1 MFSPALLAVIQ
12 ASDFHD
18 RLDFLLRKI
27 HNFQNFHE
35 NSACMIR
42 LDFRHLEMID
52 AIVRAG
58 SVSAAAERM
67 GVSQSALSHR
77 IREAERRLNTQLFF
91 RENRRLVLTSAGKRI
106 RQAAETVL
114 KEMGRAEREVERLS
128 GRVRHVVRLG
138 AVSYT
143 PLHWLPVLYD
153 RLDTAAPDI
162 NLEVV
167 ADPTLDPEE
176 ALRDNLYDIAVAS
189 GPVSARTVDSRL
201 LRRDEMVALL
211 AHDHPLAGR
220 AVLYPDDFSSSTYI
234 ACHTLPERGREY
246 ELLFRRHDIL
256 PARVI
261 QAGIVEALVELVRH
275 GKGLTIMPRWAAEAH
290 MRLSG
295 LVSIPL
301 GPDPITIDWNV
312 MTRGRDATDN
322 PTRRVAGLIE
332 ELIRSE

>member
-1 MFSPALLAVIQ
+1 
-12 ASDFHD
+12 
-18 RLDFLLRKI
+18 
-27 HNFQNFHE
+27 
-35 NSACMIR
+35 MIR
-42 LDFRHLEMID
+42 LDFRHLEMIE

-77 IREAERRLNTQLFF
+77 IREAERRLNTRLFF

-128 GRVRHVVRLG
+128 GKVRHVVRLG

-143 PLHWLPVLYD
+143 PLHWLPELYD
-153 RLDTAAPDI
+153 RLDAEQADI

-167 ADPTLDPEE
+167 ADPVLDPAE
-176 ALRDNLYDIAVAS
+176 ALKDNLYDIAVAS
-189 GPVSARTVDSRL
+189 GPISARDVKSSL

-211 AHDHPLAGR
+211 VRGHDLADR
-220 AVLYPDDFSSSTYI
+220 RCLRPEDFSSITYI

-261 QAGIVEALVELVRH
+261 QAGTVEALVELVRY
-275 GKGLTIMPRWAAEAH
+275 GKGLTIMPRWTTEAH
-290 MRLSG
+290 MRLPG
-295 LVSIPL
+295 LVTIPL
-301 GPDPITIDWNV
+301 GPETMTIDWNV
-312 MTRGRDATDN
+312 LTRRTDAIGN

-332 ELIRSE
+332 DLVRA